1 MTEQL
6 PLVSIVTPSFNQG
19 RWLEESI
26 RSVLDQ
32 DYPNIEYL
40 VMDGGSTD
48 GSLDVLRRY
57 EGRVRYNSGPD
68 GGQSQA
74 LCTAYARMK
83 GEILGW
89 INADDAYTPGAVRR
103 AVQALTAEPKLG
115 MVYGNAEFIDGA
127 GRPLGVS
134 RHVAPVDDSDPLLRL
149 GDCVVQPAAFFRRNA
164 YEAVGGLD
172 PALHYT
178 MDYELWLKICPEVPQ
193 SLPAGEPGPRPDHAQ
208 HQDRQRRLEAHGGAG
223 GGGAQARRQRAAGLV
238 RHRGL
243 GHAPARCRPALAS
256 GGWRRPRRRPRR
268 RSSGLASGNTVAAL
282 ALPRTWRMVRQRLRN
297 AA

>member
-127 GRPLGVS
+127 GRSLGVS
-134 RHVAPVDDSDPLLRL
+134 RHVARLTTTASAAAAGRLRGTAGGVLPAQRLPGGGRAGSSPSLHHGLRAVAEDLLGSSPVATCRRTWPASGSCLAPRP
-149 GDCVVQPAAFFRRNA
+149 PAAVGSAWRNWRRWCA
-164 YEAVGGLD
+164 GTAPVG
-172 PALHYT
+172 
-178 MDYELWLKICPEVPQ
+178 
-193 SLPAGEPGPRPDHAQ
+193 
-208 HQDRQRRLEAHGGAG
+208 
-223 GGGAQARRQRAAGLV
+223 
-238 RHRGL
+238 
-243 GHAPARCRPALAS
+243 CRPGS
-256 GGWRRPRRRPRR
+256 P
-268 RSSGLASGNTVAAL
+268 
-282 ALPRTWRMVRQRLRN
+282 
-297 AA
+297 